1 MARFDVGGLDDL
13 SKDLASLA
21 SLPDEVLDGIL
32 DAEADVILQA
42 QRSEIGSQ
50 WRGPYSQEISAKALK
65 KGPVKKGKGGRSVSV
80 YPQGTRTRGKKRIR
94 NAEIAFIDEYG
105 KRGQPGRPA
114 IRTANEQAAGKATEA
129 GEKVYHAYLDS
140 KNL

>member
-1 MARFDVGGLDDL
+1 MARFDVGGLDEL

-65 KGPVKKGKGGRSVSV
+65 KGKVDDRFLSTRRGREHVGKSGSVMQKSLLSMNTASGDSLDGLLSSQPTSRRRARRQRREKRFTTPIWTARICEKG
-80 YPQGTRTRGKKRIR
+80 
-94 NAEIAFIDEYG
+94 
-105 KRGQPGRPA
+105 
-114 IRTANEQAAGKATEA
+114 
-129 GEKVYHAYLDS
+129 
-140 KNL
+140 